1 MARKVPKVSLAD
13 PSREPSDDELEA
25 LMADVRVAVVIKL
38 DEDERAH
45 QARLSRAIE
54 EGVAKRQAYAR
65 RRGTE

>member
-13 PSREPSDDELEA
+13 PSREPTDDELEA
-25 LMADVRVAVVIKL
+25 LMKAVQETVVIKL

-54 EGVAKRQAYAR
+54 EGVAMRQADAR
-65 RRGTE
+65 RGFD

>member
-54 EGVAKRQAYAR
+54 EGVAKRHAYAR
-65 RRGTE
+65 RGFD

>member
-1 MARKVPKVSLAD
+1 MARKVPKVSLGD
-13 PSREPSDDELEA
+13 PSREPTDAELEA
-25 LMADVRVAVVIKL
+25 LMKAVQETVVIKL

-45 QARLSRAIE
+45 QTRLSRAIE